1 MVERIDS
8 QLRRMGQDLKNVIEQ
23 MNSAA
28 SAQEENDEVIYIYI
42 YIYIYMYIN
51 ICIHCIYMHRVTYN
65 VCVL

>member
-42 YIYIYMYIN
+42 YIYMYIN
-51 ICIHCIYMHRVTYN
+51 ICIYMHRVTYN

>member
-28 SAQEENDEVIYIYI
+28 SAQEENDEVIYI
-42 YIYIYMYIN
+42 
-51 ICIHCIYMHRVTYN
+51 H
-65 VCVL
+65 

>member
-28 SAQEENDEVIYIYI
+28 SAQEENDEVIYI
-42 YIYIYMYIN
+42 
-51 ICIHCIYMHRVTYN
+51 HVHVH
-65 VCVL
+65 